1 MTNDLSTIIQ
11 AIVTDENDKAYFV
24 QKQGETYRV
33 SKNPDVTLAIG
44 DVVKGFVY
52 ENSDRKKIMTLDIPE
67 VTNETYGWAIVT
79 QVRKDLGV
87 FVSIGL
93 PDKDMVV
100 SLDELP
106 NLKELWPKKNNRL
119 YVTLIKDKKNR
130 TWATMGDGTELKAK
144 FIRANHT
151 LKNKDVSATVTNVK
165 LVGTFLM
172 TEEGYRCFLHPS
184 ERLYEPTLGELVNV
198 RVIGV
203 RPDGVLNV
211 SMRPRAYEVI
221 GDDAEMILTML
232 RNRPTHTLPYWDK
245 TDPTIIKE
253 IFGISKG
260 QFKRAIGSLL
270 KAKKITQSEGFIQL
284 VEEE

>member
-67 VTNETYGWAIVT
+67 VTNETYGWATVT

-144 FIRANHT
+144 SIRANHT

-184 ERLYEPTLGELVNV
+184 ERLYEPTLGE
-198 RVIGV
+198 
-203 RPDGVLNV
+203 
-211 SMRPRAYEVI
+211 
-221 GDDAEMILTML
+221 
-232 RNRPTHTLPYWDK
+232 
-245 TDPTIIKE
+245 
-253 IFGISKG
+253 
-260 QFKRAIGSLL
+260 
-270 KAKKITQSEGFIQL
+270 
-284 VEEE
+284 

>member
-33 SKNPDVTLAIG
+33 SKNSDVTLAIG

-67 VTNETYGWAIVT
+67 VTNETYGWATVT

-144 FIRANHT
+144 SIRANHT

-198 RVIGV
+198 RSNWCSTRWCVKCIHETKSV
-203 RPDGVLNV
+203 
-211 SMRPRAYEVI
+211 
-221 GDDAEMILTML
+221 
-232 RNRPTHTLPYWDK
+232 
-245 TDPTIIKE
+245 
-253 IFGISKG
+253 
-260 QFKRAIGSLL
+260 
-270 KAKKITQSEGFIQL
+270 
-284 VEEE
+284 

>member
-44 DVVKGFVY
+44 DVVTGFVY

-67 VTNETYGWAIVT
+67 VTNETYGWATVT

-144 FIRANHT
+144 SIRANHT

-211 SMRPRAYEVI
+211 SMRPRAYE
-221 GDDAEMILTML
+221 
-232 RNRPTHTLPYWDK
+232 
-245 TDPTIIKE
+245 
-253 IFGISKG
+253 
-260 QFKRAIGSLL
+260 AI
-270 KAKKITQSEGFIQL
+270 
-284 VEEE
+284 

>member
-1 MTNDLSTIIQ
+1 MTSDLSTIIQ
-11 AIVTDENDKAYFV
+11 GIVTDENDKAYFV

-33 SKNPDVTLAIG
+33 SKNPNVTLSIG
-44 DVVKGFVY
+44 DVVTGFVY

-67 VTNETYGWAIVT
+67 VTNETYGWATVT

-144 FIRANHT
+144 SIRANHT
-151 LKNKDVSATVTNVK
+151 LKNKDVSATVTNV
-165 LVGTFLM
+165 
-172 TEEGYRCFLHPS
+172 
-184 ERLYEPTLGELVNV
+184 
-198 RVIGV
+198 
-203 RPDGVLNV
+203 
-211 SMRPRAYEVI
+211 
-221 GDDAEMILTML
+221 
-232 RNRPTHTLPYWDK
+232 
-245 TDPTIIKE
+245 
-253 IFGISKG
+253 
-260 QFKRAIGSLL
+260 
-270 KAKKITQSEGFIQL
+270 
-284 VEEE
+284 